1 MPGLL
6 PPQPQQ
12 NQSLDLETLYA
23 EWAQANPNAD
33 PSISQAAFMAGA
45 DAVLGTGGGG
55 QEVAMEEI
63 PMEAMPVDEPI
74 DMPIDAPIDEPMNGM
89 MNEAGNGWRNFKIDV
104 TDVQPG
110 G

>member
-6 PPQPQQ
+6 PPQPQG
-12 NQSLDLETLYA
+12 NNSLDIEALYQQ
-23 EWAQANPNAD
+23 WAQSNPDMDA
-33 PSISQAAFMAGA
+33 QQAFMAGA
-45 DAVLGTGGGG
+45 DAVLGTGGG

-63 PMEAMPVDEPI
+63 PMEAMPVDETLPV
-74 DMPIDAPIDEPMNGM
+74 DEPTAGIMNG
-89 MNEAGNGWRNFKIDV
+89 AGADWRNFKIDI

>member
-6 PPQPQQ
+6 PPQPQG
-12 NQSLDLETLYA
+12 NNSLDIEALYQQ
-23 EWAQANPNAD
+23 WAQSNPGMDA
-33 PSISQAAFMAGA
+33 QQAFMAGA
-45 DAVLGTGGGG
+45 DAVLGTGGG

-63 PMEAMPVDEPI
+63 PMEAMPVDEPLPV
-74 DMPIDAPIDEPMNGM
+74 DEPIDEPIAGIMNG
-89 MNEAGNGWRNFKIDV
+89 AGADWRNFKIDI

>member
-1 MPGLL
+1 MPGLI
-6 PPQPQQ
+6 PPQPQE
-12 NQSLDLETLYA
+12 NQSLDLETLYQQ
-23 EWAQANPNAD
+23 WAQANPTAD

-63 PMEAMPVDEPI
+63 PMEAMPVDEPL
-74 DMPIDAPIDEPMNGM
+74 PIDEPPQGM
-89 MNEAGNGWRNFKIDV
+89 VNQSNWRNFEVDISDV
-104 TDVQPG
+104 RPG